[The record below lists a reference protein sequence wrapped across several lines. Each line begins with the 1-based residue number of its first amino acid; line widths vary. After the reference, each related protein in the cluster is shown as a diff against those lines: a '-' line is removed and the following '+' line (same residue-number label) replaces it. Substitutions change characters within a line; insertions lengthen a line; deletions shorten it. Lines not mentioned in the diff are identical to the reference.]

1 MTSRKRASRKPVSR
15 KRASRKPL
23 FRKRASRKPV
33 SRKRASR
40 KPLFRKIVVCKE
52 DEERNQVT
60 GRCRKKCKDNEE
72 RNQNTGRCRKIRSVV
87 ASRKPVSKK
96 VASRRKKIVVC
107 KNDEEI
113 NQATG
118 RCRKKCK
125 DNEERNEKT
134 GRCRKPVSKKVAS
147 RKPVSKKVASRKP
160 VSKKVTFILPTEEHI
175 YPKNVS
181 PKNVSPK
188 NVSPKNVSP
197 KNVSPKN
204 VSPKNVSPKNVSPK
218 SNLINIQPNVSNKI
232 ISKEMLTRRLSYK
245 NKLNLELKDAEN
257 FINKTEESI
266 KRLRTSG
273 YKKDYVETQLLKMQ
287 NTLEKYEDLIISITN
302 KLEKLQ
308 RGELDDEINQEYVKN
323 KIVQDEHMKK
333 KHNEKQEKETKKKD
347 AINNAKKENNS
358 KKHEFQQPTKKEME
372 NQFRYMSKVHQSL
385 PYFMKQNLS
394 KMPNNKGYIWK
405 GVNYYGKLPENPNEP
420 RVLLEKKDDVL
431 ITHEYTGTEYR
442 RFEKVGKEK
451 QVLVFASKI
460 K

>member
-23 FRKRASRKPV
+23 FRKPV
-33 SRKRASR
+33 ARKRASR

-72 RNQNTGRCRKIRSVV
+72 RNQNTGRCRKFRSVV

-134 GRCRKPVSKKVAS
+134 GRCRKIRSVASRKPVSKKVAS

-175 YPKNVS
+175 SPKNVSPKNVS

-218 SNLINIQPNVSNKI
+218 SNLINTQPNVSNKI

-257 FINKTEESI
+257 FINKTEEVI

-287 NTLEKYEDLIISITN
+287 NTLEKYED
-302 KLEKLQ
+302 
-308 RGELDDEINQEYVKN
+308 
-323 KIVQDEHMKK
+323 VQDEHMKK

-347 AINNAKKENNS
+347 AINNAKKENNA